1 MIWQKTCGSD
11 AKEEYHPPLA
21 GNGQLSFLVDFQG
34 VQFQKAWRQMVPTI
48 WWAGRRYDTPHRE
61 LVPFGHFEQAL
72 TQGGEPLNEPLSWQ
86 QTLDVKDACITSIC
100 KYEHNI
106 SVASEVFVHA
116 DMNVIAISKQ
126 FPEDSRLG
134 YTFKYILSRPDDA
147 LPPRRMTWSGRTD
160 PSGAIEIAYQ
170 VDGQYSYEGIIL
182 ILSDQPAQPVIANNC
197 FSLHFD
203 HVSPS
208 ISCFII
214 MVDNLMISDYRS
226 EAARIRH
233 LIEQDQRSGK
243 AGRDDLTKTHTAAWH
258 AFWAESALD
267 LPEKDI
273 ESVYQ
278 TAQYHLRCI
287 ATPWSIPVAIAN
299 THWHGRYFG
308 FDEHFGFM
316 GLLTSNHLDLARRV
330 PEFRFQGLERAYTRA
345 SRYGKTIFNGGARYP
360 WETVETGEEAAPSGF
375 WLDHIFHM
383 AHIALSSWHYYQ
395 FSNDL
400 NFLRSKGY
408 PVIKACAAFFLFQSV
423 YTVAD
428 GRTIIGRCT
437 DLERLGSAVENA
449 YMTTCSAIATLQA
462 AAQAAGLLDL
472 DPEQARQWQDA
483 AVKLREHLPHDGT
496 QYIPFPGCDQK
507 SVAVLSGLF
516 PYGVIPPDDSR
527 QHRAILDFC
536 ADESAFGNMYPVGKS
551 VCTWYAAWKAIV
563 FARLSDGGR
572 AYAATRQGADTAG
585 CFSEIYEINE
595 PAVSIKPWFSTAA
608 GTFLQG
614 VNEMLLQADDKTIRI
629 APAVP
634 EHWRTFSFRLPCSGG
649 CLVDVAVVDGCL
661 TRLVISDQRPADQT
675 LQPLQPRSVVL
686 PSWLTVSDDVHL
698 GGITP

>member
-1 MIWQKTCGSD
+1 MNWKKTCGSD
-11 AKEEYHPPLA
+11 AIEQYNPPLA
-21 GNGQLSFLVDFQG
+21 GNGNLSFLVDYQG
-34 VQFQKAWRQMVPTI
+34 AQFQKAWRQMVPTI

-61 LVPFGHFEQAL
+61 LVPFGHFEQELAQDGQVL
-72 TQGGEPLNEPLSWQ
+72 DEPQSWQ
-86 QTLDVKDACITSIC
+86 QTLNVKDACIESIC
-100 KYEHNI
+100 TYEPGI
-106 SVASEVFVHA
+106 QVASKVFVHA
-116 DMNVIAISKQ
+116 DRNVIAVTKQ
-126 FPEDSRLG
+126 FPTDNRLD
-134 YTFKYILSRPDDA
+134 YTFKYVLSQPDDGA
-147 LPPRRMTWSGRTD
+147 APPRRMTWSSQTD
-160 PSGAIEIAYQ
+160 PSGAIEITYQ
-170 VDGQYSYEGIIL
+170 VDGQHSYEGLIL
-182 ILSDQPAQPVIANNC
+182 VLSDQPAQPVIVNNC
-197 FSLHFD
+197 FSLHFSS
-203 HVSPS
+203 VRPS
-208 ISCFII
+208 VSCFII
-214 MVDNLMISDYRS
+214 MVDNLEIADYRS
-226 EAARIRH
+226 EAEKIRH
-233 LIEQDQRSGK
+233 MIRLDGFT
-243 AGRDDLTKTHTAAWH
+243 GLHKTHAESWH
-258 AFWAESALD
+258 AYWAESSAS

-273 ESVYQ
+273 EAVYR

-316 GLLTSNHLDLARRV
+316 GLLTSNHLELARRV
-330 PEFRFQGLERAYTRA
+330 PEFRFQGLDRAYMRA
-345 SRYGKTIFNGGARYP
+345 SRYGKTLFKGGARYP

-400 NFLRSKGY
+400 DFLRTKGY
-408 PVIKACAAFFLFQSV
+408 PVIKACAAFFLYQSV

-437 DLERLGSAVENA
+437 DLERLGSAVEND

-462 AAQAAGLLDL
+462 ADRAAGLLGIDAEL
-472 DPEQARQWQDA
+472 AHQWQDA
-483 AVKLREHLPHDGT
+483 AAALKEHLPHDDT

-516 PYGVIPPDDSR
+516 PYGVIPPEDIKQR
-527 QHRAILDFC
+527 RAILDFC
-536 ADESAFGNMYPVGKS
+536 EDESAFGNMYPVGKS

-563 FARLSDGGR
+563 FARLSDGER

-608 GTFLQG
+608 GTYLQG
-614 VNEMLLQADDKTIRI
+614 VNEMLIQADDKAIHI

-634 EHWRTFSFRLPCSGG
+634 EHWRSFSFSLPCIGG

-661 TRLVISDQRPADQT
+661 THLEINDRRPADQSA
-675 LQPLQPRSVVL
+675 QPLPRRSVIV
-686 PSWLTVSDDVHL
+686 PDWLKISDTVAPGLFVQKEL
-698 GGITP
+698 